1 MRVSRRAGCASL
13 RMTGHCHSER
23 DRRRMCDDGGRWV
36 RGRVLVCQF
45 RWRSKR
51 VLMRMRRDRATI
63 AMLVAAAVAALVMG
77 IAVAARGQSAKSA
90 GSGDLR
96 VYFIDV
102 EGGQATLF
110 VTPAGES
117 MLVDTGWPGANGRDA
132 DRIAAA
138 AKIAGVTKIDDVVLT
153 HYHVD
158 HAGGIPQLVAKIPVG
173 RFIDDGENREGASVE
188 GGAPTVAS
196 WEAYQKVLADGKY
209 QHLVAKPGD
218 VLPVKGMKVEVV
230 SGDGKVIDKPLPGAG
245 EKNAACAS
253 SPVKDLEGNE
263 NDRSLGMVI
272 TFRRTRILDLGDLT
286 WANERPLMCP
296 VNKVGKVD
304 VYVVSHHGFDRSGS
318 PALVNAVAP
327 RVSIMD
333 LGGHKGGEPSTFPII
348 QGSPRYKDLWQLHT
362 VEGANKTNVADDHIA
377 NLAATRPDAGNYLLL
392 TVHPN

>member
-1 MRVSRRAGCASL
+1 
-13 RMTGHCHSER
+13 
-23 DRRRMCDDGGRWV
+23 
-36 RGRVLVCQF
+36 
-45 RWRSKR
+45 
-51 VLMRMRRDRATI
+51 MRMRRDRATI

-77 IAVAARGQSAKSA
+77 IAVAARGQSARSV

-110 VTPAGES
+110 VAPAGES

-138 AKIAGVTKIDDVVLT
+138 AKNAGVTKIDNVVLT

-173 RFIDDGENREGASVE
+173 RFIDHGENREGASVE
-188 GGAPTVAS
+188 GGPPTVAS

-218 VLPVKGMKVEVV
+218 VLPVKGMRVEVV
-230 SGDGKVIDKPLPGAG
+230 SADGKVIDKPLPGAG

-253 SPVKDLEGNE
+253 SPVKELEGNE

-272 TFRRTRILDLGDLT
+272 TFGQTRILDLGDLT

-296 VNKVGKVD
+296 VDKVGKVD
-304 VYVVSHHGFDRSGS
+304 VYVVSHHGFARSGS
-318 PALVNAVAP
+318 PALLDAVAP
-327 RVSIMD
+327 RIAIMD
-333 LGGHKGGEPSTFPII
+333 LGGHKGGDVSTFPII
-348 QGSPRYKDLWQLHT
+348 QGSPRLKDLWQLHT
-362 VEGANKTNVADDHIA
+362 VEGANKKNVADDRIA
-377 NLAATRPDAGNYLLL
+377 NLATTRPDAGNYLLL
-392 TVHPN
+392 TVHPDGKMAVTNQRTGQTVEYPAK